1 MKHLHTNQK
10 EYLMYLKSL
19 PAHCPSCP
27 SVDDLHE
34 AEEKGVPGMPENQTY
49 TEKCLPGKNVVANIL
64 NYARALEVFRK
75 SDGESLLLIL
85 N

>member
-1 MKHLHTNQK
+1 
-10 EYLMYLKSL
+10 MYLKSL

-27 SVDDLHE
+27 SYPCVDDMQE

-49 TEKCLPGKNVVANIL
+49 TEKSLPGKNIVANIL